1 MGKAIGID
9 LGTTNSCAAV
19 VENNQ
24 PKIIMYKGGN
34 YTIPSMFAVDESGN
48 RLVGHDAKKVSQ
60 LNPAGTIYGS
70 KRLLGRN
77 YGSKTIEKV
86 RQLFTYEI
94 LEGDQNE
101 VLVKIK
107 DQIFSL
113 EQISA
118 HILDKIRE
126 VSEEYLHDEITSAVI
141 TVPAYFNERQ
151 RQAVRNAGKM
161 AKLNVIR
168 ILNEPTAAALAY
180 GLGKNL
186 NQKLAV
192 YDLGGGTFDIS
203 IIEVKDKIFEVI
215 ATGGDTMLGGI
226 DFDNRVMEWIISS
239 FQKDH
244 GIDLSNNIVA
254 VQRIKESAERA
265 KIDLSSL
272 EETRINIPFIAR
284 GPKGTLNVD
293 MVLTREKLE
302 ELTHDLVDRTLST
315 CMRVLKEARLELRDL
330 DEILLVGGQSRMPL
344 VQAKVTDSFRR
355 QPCKGVHPDE
365 AVAVG
370 AAIMAHS
377 LTDQS
382 YHKVELLDVLPMAIG
397 IAKVDGTLLRLF
409 PKFSPIPSYKSL
421 ILTNSKD
428 NQKSIMLKI
437 YQGDHE
443 VAAENEILGTFIF
456 SGIRKARKGTVKV
469 EVLFHIDSEGI
480 LTLSAKDKDTG
491 QKMETVLKVK
501 STTEVGTEKKTT
513 IKRTKGGKATVK
525 TVKKR
530 AGRPATK
537 SGTPAST
544 ASPGRTRASAG
555 KKAPWETGAGADSRL
570 PPPTPSAPAKE
581 KWHDPVF
588 DKATRELPK
597 ESVSKILAQARAE
610 MEAAKA
616 AKTPAQP
623 AQKAAPPTA
632 QEHPP
637 AKPAGPETQREPEP
651 SDELD
656 KKPQFEAAAKPEQKP
671 DTRPAPR
678 GQAKPASEPQKPV
691 PEPPRPGG
699 EPSARGKEADAGMD
713 SKAVQRTPESQT
725 AFWRLLAR
733 LGAWLRSLWRTLT
746 GSGEH

>member
-34 YTIPSMFAVDESGN
+34 YTIPSMFAVDEAGN
-48 RLVGHDAKKVSQ
+48 KLVGHDAKKIAQ
-60 LNPAGTIYGS
+60 LNPASTVYGS

-77 YGSKTIEKV
+77 FGSKTIEKV

-94 LEGDQNE
+94 MEGEDEE
-101 VLVKIK
+101 VLVKVK
-107 DQIFSL
+107 DQVFSL
-113 EQISA
+113 EQVSA

-180 GLGKNL
+180 GLGKSL

-226 DFDNRVMEWIISS
+226 DFDNRIMEWIITS
-239 FQKDH
+239 FEKEH

-265 KIDLSSL
+265 KIDLSTL
-272 EETRINIPFIAR
+272 EETRVSIPFIAR

-293 MVLTREKLE
+293 MLINRDILE
-302 ELTHDLVDRTLST
+302 ELTRDLVERTLST
-315 CMRVLKEARLELRDL
+315 CEKVLAEAKLRL
-330 DEILLVGGQSRMPL
+330 DELDEVLLVGGQSRMPL
-344 VQAKVTDSFRR
+344 VQKRVTEFFGR

-397 IAKVDGTLLRLF
+397 IAKVNGSLLRLF

-437 YQGDHE
+437 YQGDNE

-456 SGIRKARKGTVKV
+456 SGIREAPKSTVKV

-480 LTLSAKDKDTG
+480 LTLTAKDKDTG
-491 QKMETVLKVK
+491 QQMETILKVK
-501 STTEVGTEKKTT
+501 GNAEEGDDKKSGKKDGSRE
-513 IKRTKGGKATVK
+513 IKSGKAAVR
-525 TVKKR
+525 TVKKSE
-530 AGRPATK
+530 AD
-537 SGTPAST
+537 GTST
-544 ASPGRTRASAG
+544 ASSAQNLAEKKDDGSGRSR
-555 KKAPWETGAGADSRL
+555 APWEMSNASTEKTA
-570 PPPTPSAPAKE
+570 PPPQPAAGQKQ

-597 ESVSKILAQARAE
+597 DDVQKILAQAKAE
-610 MEAAKA
+610 MEAEKA
-616 AKTPAQP
+616 AAARTAAALEEVRASTSNLQQASSAHGAPAPAPSVKTTGPVPQASSAPAPVPTPTASSAGSTSGPMPP
-623 AQKAAPPTA
+623 AQKQPPTP
-632 QEHPP
+632 E
-637 AKPAGPETQREPEP
+637 AG
-651 SDELD
+651 
-656 KKPQFEAAAKPEQKP
+656 
-671 DTRPAPR
+671 DT
-678 GQAKPASEPQKPV
+678 KLEPASTVESSTTAVAPV
-691 PEPPRPGG
+691 AEPPKKG
-699 EPSARGKEADAGMD
+699 
-713 SKAVQRTPESQT
+713 
-725 AFWRLLAR
+725 FF
-733 LGAWLRSLWRTLT
+733 AWLLDLLMFWKKK
-746 GSGEH
+746 

>member
-34 YTIPSMFAVDESGN
+34 YTIPSMFAVDEAGN
-48 RLVGHDAKKVSQ
+48 KLVGHDAKKIAQ
-60 LNPAGTIYGS
+60 LNPASTVYGS

-77 YGSKTIEKV
+77 FGSKTIEKV

-94 LEGDQNE
+94 MEGDDEE
-101 VLVKIK
+101 VLVKVK
-107 DQIFSL
+107 DQVFSL
-113 EQISA
+113 EQVSA

-180 GLGKNL
+180 GLGKSL

-226 DFDNRVMEWIISS
+226 DFDNRIMEWIITN
-239 FQKDH
+239 FEKEH

-254 VQRIKESAERA
+254 VQRIKEAAERA
-265 KIDLSSL
+265 KIDLSML
-272 EETRINIPFIAR
+272 EEARVSIPFIAR

-293 MVLTREKLE
+293 LTLSREGLE
-302 ELTHDLVDRTLST
+302 ELTRDLVDRTLST
-315 CMRVLKEARLELRDL
+315 CEKVLGEAKLTLQDL
-330 DEILLVGGQSRMPL
+330 DEVLLVGGQSRMPL
-344 VQAKVTDSFRR
+344 VQKRVSDFFGR

-428 NQKSIMLKI
+428 GQKSIMLKI
-437 YQGDHE
+437 YQGDNE

-456 SGIRKARKGTVKV
+456 SGIREAPKGTVKV

-480 LTLSAKDKDTG
+480 LTLTAKDKDTG
-491 QKMETVLKVK
+491 QQMETILKVK
-501 STTEVGTEKKTT
+501 GNAEEGDDK
-513 IKRTKGGKATVK
+513 KGGKKGGKELKAGKASVRA
-525 TVKKR
+525 VKKSDSSETSTSGAAPA
-530 AGRPATK
+530 AGAGQAAPAQNAAK
-537 SGTPAST
+537 ADAAGGT
-544 ASPGRTRASAG
+544 G
-555 KKAPWETGAGADSRL
+555 KAPWELAAANTERQAPQAQPAGN
-570 PPPTPSAPAKE
+570 KQ

-597 ESVSKILAQARAE
+597 DDVQKILAQARAE
-610 MEAAKA
+610 MAAEKA
-616 AKTPAQP
+616 AAEKANAQSHMGSTEPAAQP
-623 AQKAAPPTA
+623 AEKAPLTTPPPVQNQAASRTTGSTAPVQRPPETAPAATAQPTTAPAVTAQPTA
-632 QEHPP
+632 TTAP
-637 AKPAGPETQREPEP
+637 AVAPAVENKTVAVEPV
-651 SDELD
+651 
-656 KKPQFEAAAKPEQKP
+656 KKGF
-671 DTRPAPR
+671 
-678 GQAKPASEPQKPV
+678 
-691 PEPPRPGG
+691 
-699 EPSARGKEADAGMD
+699 
-713 SKAVQRTPESQT
+713 
-725 AFWRLLAR
+725 F
-733 LGAWLRSLWRTLT
+733 AWLLDLLMFWKRK
-746 GSGEH
+746 

>member
-1 MGKAIGID
+1 MFCDAFDNLDFASLMGTATKESLSCMGKAIGID

-34 YTIPSMFAVDESGN
+34 YTIPSMFAVDEAGN
-48 RLVGHDAKKVSQ
+48 KLVGHDAKKISQ
-60 LNPAGTIYGS
+60 LNPASTVYGS

-94 LEGDQNE
+94 LEGDSSE

-107 DQIFSL
+107 DQVFSL
-113 EQISA
+113 EQVSA

-126 VSEEYLHDEITSAVI
+126 VSQEYLQDEIVSAVI

-180 GLGKNL
+180 GLGKSL

-226 DFDNRVMEWIISS
+226 DFDNRLIEWILNT
-239 FQKDH
+239 FQQEQ
-244 GIDLSNNIVA
+244 GVDLSNNMVA

-265 KIDLSSL
+265 KIDLSML

-284 GPKGTLNVD
+284 GPKGTLNID
-293 MVLTREKLE
+293 LVLTREHLE
-302 ELTHDLVDRTLST
+302 SLTKDLVDRTLVT
-315 CMRVLKEARLELRDL
+315 CEKVLAEAKLGLKDL
-330 DEILLVGGQSRMPL
+330 DEVLLVGGQSRMPL
-344 VQAKVTDSFRR
+344 VQRCITEFFGK

-397 IAKVDGTLLRLF
+397 IAKVDGSLLKLF
-409 PKFSPIPSYKSL
+409 PKYSPIPSYKSL

-437 YQGDHE
+437 YQGDNE
-443 VAAENEILGTFIF
+443 VAVENEILGTFIF
-456 SGIRKARKGTVKV
+456 SGIREAKKGSVKV

-491 QKMETVLKVK
+491 QQMETILKVK
-501 STTEVGTEKKTT
+501 SSTEEGDD
-513 IKRTKGGKATVK
+513 
-525 TVKKR
+525 
-530 AGRPATK
+530 
-537 SGTPAST
+537 
-544 ASPGRTRASAG
+544 
-555 KKAPWETGAGADSRL
+555 KKAP
-570 PPPTPSAPAKE
+570 PK
-581 KWHDPVF
+581 
-588 DKATRELPK
+588 K
-597 ESVSKILAQARAE
+597 ESAKTPLVPPKKELDVSDDIPPVMDQEKVGSSKKEHFDANDRALNNKTPNVSNTSQHNQVIQKSSSQSENIDTARQSKSFDSSSFKTEKNDKSEPVKKSPFQYSTSKEFENKNSDRDNELSNSESSLNRGAHSQQTQHLQQAQQQNSSPTFSISKKNENLKGLSALLAWLSKILFFW
-610 MEAAKA
+610 
-616 AKTPAQP
+616 
-623 AQKAAPPTA
+623 
-632 QEHPP
+632 
-637 AKPAGPETQREPEP
+637 
-651 SDELD
+651 
-656 KKPQFEAAAKPEQKP
+656 KK
-671 DTRPAPR
+671 
-678 GQAKPASEPQKPV
+678 
-691 PEPPRPGG
+691 
-699 EPSARGKEADAGMD
+699 
-713 SKAVQRTPESQT
+713 
-725 AFWRLLAR
+725 
-733 LGAWLRSLWRTLT
+733 
-746 GSGEH
+746 

>member
-34 YTIPSMFAVDESGN
+34 YTIPSMFAVDEAGN
-48 RLVGHDAKKVSQ
+48 KLVGHDAKKIAQ
-60 LNPAGTIYGS
+60 LNPASTVYGS

-77 YGSKTIEKV
+77 FGSKTIEKV

-94 LEGDQNE
+94 MEGDDEE
-101 VLVKIK
+101 VLVKVK
-107 DQIFSL
+107 DQVFSL
-113 EQISA
+113 EQVSA

-180 GLGKNL
+180 GLGKSL

-226 DFDNRVMEWIISS
+226 DFDNRIMEWIITN
-239 FQKDH
+239 FEKEH
-244 GIDLSNNIVA
+244 GLDLSNNIVA
-254 VQRIKESAERA
+254 VQRIKEAAERA
-265 KIDLSSL
+265 KIDLSML
-272 EETRINIPFIAR
+272 EEARVSIPFIAR

-293 MVLTREKLE
+293 LTLTREILE
-302 ELTHDLVDRTLST
+302 ELTRDLVDRTLST
-315 CMRVLKEARLELRDL
+315 CEKVLGEAKLSLTDL
-330 DEILLVGGQSRMPL
+330 DEVLLVGGQSRMPL
-344 VQAKVTDSFRR
+344 VQKRVSDFFGR

-428 NQKSIMLKI
+428 GQKSIMLKI
-437 YQGDHE
+437 YQGDNE

-456 SGIRKARKGTVKV
+456 SGIREAPKGTVKV

-480 LTLSAKDKDTG
+480 LTLTAKDKDTG
-491 QKMETVLKVK
+491 QQMETILKVK
-501 STTEVGTEKKTT
+501 GNADEGDDK
-513 IKRTKGGKATVK
+513 KGGKKGGKELKAGKASVRA
-525 TVKKR
+525 VKKSESSETSS
-530 AGRPATK
+530 AGTAPAAT
-537 SGTPAST
+537 TPAATT
-544 ASPGRTRASAG
+544 APTPSGARSDAPAAG
-555 KKAPWETGAGADSRL
+555 SGKAPWEIAAAAQEKSSTQAAAAAGN
-570 PPPTPSAPAKE
+570 KQ

-597 ESVSKILAQARAE
+597 DDVQKILAQARAE
-610 MEAAKA
+610 MAAEKAAAEKVNAASNITQGEPPVQHSAPPVQPQAQSSQSARSTASHTAAQRPAEPAPVAEPAVKAPVAPPPVQPPVSEAKA
-616 AKTPAQP
+616 VASN
-623 AQKAAPPTA
+623 
-632 QEHPP
+632 
-637 AKPAGPETQREPEP
+637 EPV
-651 SDELD
+651 
-656 KKPQFEAAAKPEQKP
+656 KKGF
-671 DTRPAPR
+671 
-678 GQAKPASEPQKPV
+678 
-691 PEPPRPGG
+691 
-699 EPSARGKEADAGMD
+699 
-713 SKAVQRTPESQT
+713 
-725 AFWRLLAR
+725 F
-733 LGAWLRSLWRTLT
+733 AWLLDLLMFWKRK
-746 GSGEH
+746 

>member
-34 YTIPSMFAVDESGN
+34 YTIPSMFAVDEAGN
-48 RLVGHDAKKVSQ
+48 KLVGHDAKKIAQ
-60 LNPAGTIYGS
+60 LNPASTVYGS

-77 YGSKTIEKV
+77 FGSKTIEKV

-94 LEGDQNE
+94 MEGDDEE
-101 VLVKIK
+101 VLVKVK
-107 DQIFSL
+107 DQVFSL
-113 EQISA
+113 EQVSA

-180 GLGKNL
+180 GLGKSL

-226 DFDNRVMEWIISS
+226 DFDNRLMEWIITT
-239 FQKDH
+239 FEKEH

-265 KIDLSSL
+265 KIDLSML
-272 EETRINIPFIAR
+272 EEARISIPFIAR

-293 MVLTREKLE
+293 LTLTRDGLE
-302 ELTHDLVDRTLST
+302 ELTRDLVDRTLST
-315 CMRVLKEARLELRDL
+315 CEKVLAEAKLPLSEL
-330 DEILLVGGQSRMPL
+330 DEVLLVGGQSRMPL
-344 VQAKVTDSFRR
+344 VQRRVTDFFGR

-428 NQKSIMLKI
+428 GQKSIMLKI

-456 SGIRKARKGTVKV
+456 SGIREAPKGTVKV

-480 LTLSAKDKDTG
+480 LTLTAKDKDTG
-491 QKMETVLKVK
+491 QQMETILKVK
-501 STTEVGTEKKTT
+501 GNAQEDDG
-513 IKRTKGGKATVK
+513 TKGGKKGSKELKAGKASVRA
-525 TVKKR
+525 VKKTE
-530 AGRPATK
+530 GE
-537 SGTPAST
+537 AST
-544 ASPGRTRASAG
+544 TTNPGTAPAAAATATAPTTPSTGRSDKRDDAAAAANTG
-555 KKAPWETGAGADSRL
+555 KAPWEVAAANSDKAT
-570 PPPTPSAPAKE
+570 TAPANSAGTKQ

-597 ESVSKILAQARAE
+597 DDVQKILAQARAE
-610 MEAAKA
+610 MAAEKA
-616 AKTPAQP
+616 AAEKVSASSNVVETPPPVAPEQPRATRNTGSNAPVARPETPAAPTAPAVAAQVNATAQP
-623 AQKAAPPTA
+623 TAPTAPTAPVAEASSTAVAAP
-632 QEHPP
+632 
-637 AKPAGPETQREPEP
+637 
-651 SDELD
+651 
-656 KKPQFEAAAKPEQKP
+656 EAPWK
-671 DTRPAPR
+671 TFWNWL
-678 GQAKPASEPQKPV
+678 V
-691 PEPPRPGG
+691 N
-699 EPSARGKEADAGMD
+699 
-713 SKAVQRTPESQT
+713 VLT
-725 AFWRLLAR
+725 FWRKK
-733 LGAWLRSLWRTLT
+733 
-746 GSGEH
+746 

>member
-34 YTIPSMFAVDESGN
+34 YTIPSMFAVDDAGN
-48 RLVGHDAKKVSQ
+48 KLVGHDAKKVSQ
-60 LNPAGTIYGS
+60 LNPASTVYAS
-70 KRLLGRN
+70 KRLIGRN

-94 LEGDQNE
+94 MEGEDE
-101 VLVKIK
+101 KVLVKVK
-107 DQIFSL
+107 DQVFSL
-113 EQISA
+113 EEVSA
-118 HILDKIRE
+118 NILSKIRE
-126 VSEEYLHDEITSAVI
+126 VSQDYLHDEITSAVI

-151 RQAVRNAGKM
+151 RQAVRKAGQL
-161 AKLNVIR
+161 ASLNVIR

-226 DFDNRVMEWIISS
+226 DLDNRIMEWIIST
-239 FQKDH
+239 FQKEN

-265 KIDLSSL
+265 KIDLSTL

-293 MVLTREKLE
+293 MVLSRDQLE
-302 ELTHDLVDRTLST
+302 MLTGDLIDRTLAT
-315 CMRVLKEARLELRDL
+315 CERVLEKSRLSLKDL
-330 DEILLVGGQSRMPL
+330 DEVLLVGGQSRMPL
-344 VQAKVTDSFRR
+344 VQKRVTEFFKR

-397 IAKVDGTLLRLF
+397 IAKVNGELLKLF

-437 YQGDHE
+437 YQGDNDIA
-443 VAAENEILGTFIF
+443 VENEILGTFIF
-456 SGIRKARKGTVKV
+456 SGIREAPRNTVKV

-480 LTLSAKDKDTG
+480 LTLTAKDKDTG
-491 QKMETVLKVK
+491 QQMETILKVK
-501 STTEVGTEKKTT
+501 SSEGDDKKGNRKRSKTGKAA
-513 IKRTKGGKATVK
+513 IKTVKGTKGGKGKAAGK
-525 TVKKR
+525 SAEGKKGS
-530 AGRPATK
+530 GRRATK
-537 SGTPAST
+537 RSTKPAPAPKPDESG
-544 ASPGRTRASAG
+544 
-555 KKAPWETGAGADSRL
+555 KAPWEKMPANPEWSKL
-570 PPPTPSAPAKE
+570 PPPSAQNSP
-581 KWHDPVF
+581 WHDPAF

-597 ESVSKILAQARAE
+597 GEVSKILAQAKEE
-610 MEAAKA
+610 MKKQEESGDAKASPDSPAASANAAPGTGSDAAAQSAKQASSASDAPSPDAADDAKA
-616 AKTPAQP
+616 AEKAH
-623 AQKAAPPTA
+623 AKAADEGGTRDAATA
-632 QEHPP
+632 
-637 AKPAGPETQREPEP
+637 KDG
-651 SDELD
+651 S
-656 KKPQFEAAAKPEQKP
+656 
-671 DTRPAPR
+671 
-678 GQAKPASEPQKPV
+678 
-691 PEPPRPGG
+691 
-699 EPSARGKEADAGMD
+699 
-713 SKAVQRTPESQT
+713 PESTGIQKHDET
-725 AFWRLLAR
+725 GGFLGFLKKLLRMLMFWRR
-733 LGAWLRSLWRTLT
+733 P
-746 GSGEH
+746 

>member
-34 YTIPSMFAVDESGN
+34 YTIPSMFAVDEAGN
-48 RLVGHDAKKVSQ
+48 KLVGHDAKKIAQ
-60 LNPAGTIYGS
+60 LNPASTIYGS
-70 KRLLGRN
+70 KRLIGRN
-77 YGSKTIEKV
+77 FGSKTIEKV

-94 LEGDQNE
+94 VEGEDEE
-101 VLVKIK
+101 VLVKVK
-107 DQIFSL
+107 DQMFSL
-113 EQISA
+113 EQVSA

-151 RQAVRNAGKM
+151 RQAVRNAGKL

-215 ATGGDTMLGGI
+215 ATGGDVGLGGI
-226 DFDNRVMEWIISS
+226 DFDNRIMEWIINS
-239 FQKDH
+239 FEKEH
-244 GIDLSNNIVA
+244 GLDLSNNIVA
-254 VQRIKESAERA
+254 VQRIKEAAERA

-284 GPKGTLNVD
+284 GPKGTLNI
-293 MVLTREKLE
+293 
-302 ELTHDLVDRTLST
+302 DLVFSRENLEDLTKDLVERTLNT
-315 CMRVLKEARLELRDL
+315 CEKVLQEAKLSLQDL
-330 DEILLVGGQSRMPL
+330 DEVLLVGGQSRMPL
-344 VQAKVTDSFRR
+344 VQRNVTEFFGR

-397 IAKVDGTLLRLF
+397 IAKVDGSLLRLF

-428 NQKSIMLKI
+428 GQKSIMLKI
-437 YQGDHE
+437 FQGDNE

-456 SGIRKARKGTVKV
+456 SGIREAPKGTVKV
-469 EVLFHIDSEGI
+469 EVLFHIDAEGI
-480 LTLSAKDKDTG
+480 LTLTAKDKDTG
-491 QKMETVLKVK
+491 QQMETILKMKGSADEDGKKSGKELKAGKASVRAVK
-501 STTEVGTEKKTT
+501 KSDVESTASTTTGSNP
-513 IKRTKGGKATVK
+513 
-525 TVKKR
+525 
-530 AGRPATK
+530 PA
-537 SGTPAST
+537 TPASG
-544 ASPGRTRASAG
+544 ASTTTTTTKADMAAAAASASTG
-555 KKAPWETGAGADSRL
+555 TSGKAPWEVAAANTDTRSTTAS
-570 PPPTPSAPAKE
+570 SAAQGKN

-597 ESVSKILAQARAE
+597 DDVQKILAQARAE
-610 MEAAKA
+610 MAAEKAGSDKA
-616 AKTPAQP
+616 AAE
-623 AQKAAPPTA
+623 KAAA
-632 QEHPP
+632 EK
-637 AKPAGPETQREPEP
+637 AAAEKAAAERAAAEKAAAEKAAAEKAA
-651 SDELD
+651 S
-656 KKPQFEAAAKPEQKP
+656 EAAAEKAAAEKAAAEAAAAQ
-671 DTRPAPR
+671 
-678 GQAKPASEPQKPV
+678 V
-691 PEPPRPGG
+691 P
-699 EPSARGKEADAGMD
+699 
-713 SKAVQRTPESQT
+713 AVQPKPSFFEWLLSILF
-725 AFWRLLAR
+725 FWRKK
-733 LGAWLRSLWRTLT
+733 
-746 GSGEH
+746 

>member
-34 YTIPSMFAVDESGN
+34 YTIPSMFAVDDAGN
-48 RLVGHDAKKVSQ
+48 KLVGHDAKKISQ

-94 LEGDQNE
+94 MEGDQNE

-239 FQKDH
+239 FEKDH

-302 ELTHDLVDRTLST
+302 ELTHDLVDRTLNT
-315 CMRVLKEARLELRDL
+315 CMRVLKEAKLELKDL
-330 DEILLVGGQSRMPL
+330 DEVLLVGGQSRMPL
-344 VQAKVTDSFRR
+344 VQRKVTEAFKR

-456 SGIRKARKGTVKV
+456 SGIRKAKKGTVKV

-491 QKMETVLKVK
+491 QQMETVLKVK
-501 STTEVGTEKKTT
+501 STSEDGSEKKTT
-513 IKRTKGGKATVK
+513 IKRTKGGKTAVK

-530 AGRPATK
+530 TGKAVKAPAPATRSK
-537 SGTPAST
+537 AGAS
-544 ASPGRTRASAG
+544 
-555 KKAPWETGAGADSRL
+555 KKAPWETATDSAGTL
-570 PPPTPSAPAKE
+570 PPPTPTTPTRK

-597 ESVSKILAQARAE
+597 ESVSKILAQAKAE

-616 AKTPAQP
+616 GKTAPAP
-623 AQKAAPPTA
+623 EEPPREEPPPREGESGGAQAAPKETG
-632 QEHPP
+632 
-637 AKPAGPETQREPEP
+637 KPAPEPEKP
-651 SDELD
+651 RAVEA
-656 KKPQFEAAAKPEQKP
+656 KK
-671 DTRPAPR
+671 
-678 GQAKPASEPQKPV
+678 
-691 PEPPRPGG
+691 PEPPVEKPAAEQPKAETEPAGG
-699 EPSARGKEADAGMD
+699 KGKEGPAREPTPET
-713 SKAVQRTPESQT
+713 KAVAPVQPES
-725 AFWRLLAR
+725 ALGRFFAR
-733 LGAWLRSLWRTLT
+733 IADWFRSLWRKLT
-746 GSGEH
+746 GRTP

>member
-34 YTIPSMFAVDESGN
+34 YTIPSMFAVDEAGN
-48 RLVGHDAKKVSQ
+48 KLVGHDAKKISQ
-60 LNPAGTIYGS
+60 LNPASTVYGS

-77 YGSKTIEKV
+77 FGSKTIEKV

-94 LEGDQNE
+94 LEGDEEE
-101 VLVKIK
+101 VLVKVK
-107 DQIFSL
+107 DQVFSL
-113 EQISA
+113 EQVSA

-226 DFDNRVMEWIISS
+226 DFDNRIMEWIITS
-239 FQKDH
+239 FEKEH

-265 KIDLSSL
+265 KIDLSTL
-272 EETRINIPFIAR
+272 EETRVNIPFIAR

-293 MVLTREKLE
+293 MVLSRDQLE
-302 ELTHDLVDRTLST
+302 VLTKDLVDRTLLT
-315 CMRVLKEARLELRDL
+315 CEKVLSEAKLTLKDL
-330 DEILLVGGQSRMPL
+330 DEVLLVGGQSRMPL
-344 VQAKVTDSFRR
+344 VQKRVTDFFLR

-437 YQGDHE
+437 YQGDNE

-456 SGIRKARKGTVKV
+456 SGIREAKKNTVKV
-469 EVLFHIDSEGI
+469 EVLFHIDPEGI
-480 LTLSAKDKDTG
+480 LTLTAKDKDTG
-491 QKMETVLKVK
+491 QQMETILKVRSSAEDVDGQRGAK
-501 STTEVGTEKKTT
+501 
-513 IKRTKGGKATVK
+513 KGGKDQKPAIRA
-525 TVKKR
+525 VKKGDG
-530 AGRPATK
+530 AADAPSNPAAAASST
-537 SGTPAST
+537 SPASSA
-544 ASPGRTRASAG
+544 ASSRPEKKGEPAPAPVSASGAN
-555 KKAPWETGAGADSRL
+555 KAAPWESVPLSSEKLAGSGPGTTG
-570 PPPTPSAPAKE
+570 KH
-581 KWHDPVF
+581 KWHDPAF
-588 DKATRELPK
+588 DKATKELPK
-597 ESVSKILAQARAE
+597 GDVAKILAQAKAD
-610 MEAAKA
+610 MEAEKNAQA
-616 AKTPAQP
+616 ASASPAPLTTPPPVQPPVQPAQP
-623 AQKAAPPTA
+623 VQPPTVA
-632 QEHPP
+632 QSSSTIRAPMSNQVAATASTPPVSVTPPPP
-637 AKPAGPETQREPEP
+637 ASSLEVVGAGNTAV
-651 SDELD
+651 
-656 KKPQFEAAAKPEQKP
+656 AAA
-671 DTRPAPR
+671 
-678 GQAKPASEPQKPV
+678 S
-691 PEPPRPGG
+691 PGG
-699 EPSARGKEADAGMD
+699 LRGFFQKLI
-713 SKAVQRTPESQT
+713 SLLF
-725 AFWRLLAR
+725 FWRR
-733 LGAWLRSLWRTLT
+733 K
-746 GSGEH
+746 